1 MCNKKPVVDGPVF
14 GSISIH
20 SFVDTS
26 IECLADVVRVPD
38 QVLDLFFSI
47 SLLLPKPVGAEASE
61 NRQASYAAVT
71 DLEDLIAVT
80 NWVYGSSNQ
89 TPISACNLLTGY
101 IYMWDSK
108 GWNPKLMYILCRP
121 VMQLLSFAFS
131 SCNLAT
137 IYVSFTGL

>member
-26 IECLADVVRVPD
+26 IECFADVVRVPD

-101 IYMWDSK
+101 IYV
-108 GWNPKLMYILCRP
+108 G
-121 VMQLLSFAFS
+121 F
-131 SCNLAT
+131 
-137 IYVSFTGL
+137 

>member
-1 MCNKKPVVDGPVF
+1 LCNKKPVVDGPVF

-80 NWVYGSSNQ
+80 NWDATGDELEVLRHIVHSVG
-89 TPISACNLLTGY
+89 ILLTTEEVCK
-101 IYMWDSK
+101 SV
-108 GWNPKLMYILCRP
+108 LQSLILGNECDLAFWCY
-121 VMQLLSFAFS
+121 VMLVGHPA
-131 SCNLAT
+131 
-137 IYVSFTGL
+137 